1 MPGKARTQ
9 KRDSDLAHNE
19 KEIHQRKSNMLKSL
33 TFFALIGCLL
43 SSLVSATEESPPN
56 ILFILVDDL
65 GYADL
70 GCQGSKEIRTPH
82 IDRLAA
88 SGLRFTD
95 AYVTAPQCGPSRA
108 GIMTGVHQSRFGY
121 VDNENNHGLPDP
133 HILPLMPEYLKQA
146 GYRTGLV
153 GKWHLGQGTES
164 MLRKTQ
170 RDEYRK
176 VRKTDA
182 FSPKRVEAAEPWK
195 RGFDEGLFFVGG
207 GGHYFPF
214 RSKTTTSAGSKYF
227 TFAGPD
233 QQPEPFRREA
243 NAFKTDILTDAAIN
257 FIKSKETKPWFLY
270 LSYTAPHTPLQA
282 KPKDIAANTHI
293 KDPNRRI
300 FAGMMTC
307 LDHNIGR
314 LLGHLDQRGLR
325 ENTLV
330 VFLSDNGGPTSKN
343 KSRNDPFSGVKGDVF
358 EGGVRVPM
366 IASWPGTL
374 AEGKVVSGPVIS
386 LDLLPTFTAVAGKRA
401 EHPLLDG
408 KNLLPWLTGKA
419 ECPNET
425 LYWSWRGNFNAVRR
439 GTLKEIRNGKPVK
452 SVDGKSIPP
461 HNFVDLA
468 TNPTELAGEDSLK
481 DENKKQRLST
491 ALDAWLSSVNK
502 DANKLTPSSSSP
514 PPR

>member
-1 MPGKARTQ
+1 
-9 KRDSDLAHNE
+9 
-19 KEIHQRKSNMLKSL
+19 
-33 TFFALIGCLL
+33 
-43 SSLVSATEESPPN
+43 
-56 ILFILVDDL
+56 
-65 GYADL
+65 
-70 GCQGSKEIRTPH
+70 
-82 IDRLAA
+82 
-88 SGLRFTD
+88 
-95 AYVTAPQCGPSRA
+95 
-108 GIMTGVHQSRFGY
+108 
-121 VDNENNHGLPDP
+121 
-133 HILPLMPEYLKQA
+133 MPEYLKQA

-164 MLRKTQ
+164 MLSKTQ

-214 RSKTTTSAGSKYF
+214 RSKTSTPAGSKYF
-227 TFAGPD
+227 TINGPD
-233 QQPEPFRREA
+233 QQPETYKREA
-243 NAFKTDILTDAAIN
+243 NAFKTDILTDAAID
-257 FIKSKETKPWFLY
+257 FMKSRETKPWFLY
-270 LSYTAPHTPLQA
+270 LAYTAPHTPLHA
-282 KPKDIAANTHI
+282 KAKDIAANSHI
-293 KDPNRRI
+293 SDPDRRI

-314 LLGHLDQRGLR
+314 LLKHLENQSVR

-343 KSRNDPFSGVKGDVF
+343 TSRNDPFSGMKGDVF

-386 LDLLPTFTAVAGKRA
+386 LDLLPTFAAVAGKQA
-401 EHPLLDG
+401 DHPLLEG

-419 ECPNET
+419 ECPNDE
-425 LYWSWRGNFNAVRR
+425 LFWSWRENFNAVRI
-439 GTLKEIRNGKPVK
+439 GALKEIRNGKPVK
-452 SVDGKSIPP
+452 AVDETVIPA

-468 TNPTELAGEDSLK
+468 TNPTELAGEHALK
-481 DENKKQRLST
+481 DEDKKKRLSS
-491 ALDAWLSSVNK
+491 ALNTWISSVK
-502 DANKLTPSSSSP
+502 EDAGKLTPLSRSP
-514 PPR
+514 PLR

>member
-1 MPGKARTQ
+1 
-9 KRDSDLAHNE
+9 
-19 KEIHQRKSNMLKSL
+19 MLKNSIL
-33 TFFALIGCLL
+33 LALVGCIL
-43 SSLVSATEESPPN
+43 SSPASAMEESRPN

-82 IDRLAA
+82 IDSLAA

-121 VDNENNHGLPDP
+121 VDNETNHGLPDP
-133 HILPLMPEYLKQA
+133 DILSLMPEYLKQA

-153 GKWHLGQGTES
+153 GKWHIGQGTES
-164 MLRKTQ
+164 MLSKTD

-176 VRKTDA
+176 VRKTEA
-182 FSPKRVEAAEPWK
+182 FLPKRVEAAKPWK

-214 RSKTTTSAGSKYF
+214 RGKRTKNSTANYF
-227 TFAGPD
+227 TFDGAD
-233 QQPEPFRREA
+233 QQPERFKREA
-243 NAFKTDILTDAAIN
+243 NAYKTDFLTDAAID
-257 FIKSKETKPWFLY
+257 FIKSKDKKPWFLY

-282 KPKDIAANTHI
+282 KAKDIAANQHI

-307 LDHNIGR
+307 LDHNVGR
-314 LLGHLDQRGLR
+314 ILEHLDEQGLR

-343 KSRNDPFSGVKGDVF
+343 TSRNDPFSGVKGDVY
-358 EGGVRVPM
+358 EGGIRVPM

-374 AEGKVVSGPVIS
+374 EKGKVFSDPVIS
-386 LDLLPTFTAVAGKRA
+386 LDLLPTFTAVAGRKAKLPRV
-401 EHPLLDG
+401 EG

-419 ECPNET
+419 ECPNDE
-425 LYWSWRGNFNAVRR
+425 LFWSWRGNFNAVRI

-452 SVDGKSIPP
+452 AVDGTAIPAY
-461 HNFVDLA
+461 NFVDLA
-468 TNPTELAGEDSLK
+468 TNPMELAGEHALK
-481 DENKKQRLST
+481 DEDKKKRLST
-491 ALDAWLSSVNK
+491 ALDTWLSSVK
-502 DANKLTPSSSSP
+502 EDASKLSPSSSSP
-514 PPR
+514 PSKQPARNLRTHLPKK